1 MTRQTQHDR
10 EVQTLKDEA
19 SVAYDADVQMETMH
33 LRDSTPLPVEDTAPV
48 VTEPSPTPPAVV
60 AGPQF
65 PKMIFRRDGGR
76 QVVQSQAEQD
86 ALGASW
92 QETPP

>member
-19 SVAYDADVQMETMH
+19 SAAYDADTAADEPIRPDADQP
-33 LRDSTPLPVEDTAPV
+33 PLETAPAP
-48 VTEPSPTPPAVV
+48 EPPAVV
-60 AGPQF
+60 AGPAF
-65 PKMIFRRDGGR
+65 PKMVFQRDGATCI
-76 QVVQSQAEQD
+76 VQSQAEQD
-86 ALGASW
+86 ALGARW

>member
-19 SVAYDADVQMETMH
+19 SAAYDADTGADAARPDVEPPP
-33 LRDSTPLPVEDTAPV
+33 TPLETAL
-48 VTEPSPTPPAVV
+48 TPPSDPPVV